1 MYKILANTLFL
12 GKNIHFLPDCHS
24 TNDMA
29 LQALRQSQ
37 AVEGSVF
44 ITNHQTRGKG
54 QRGNSWETKPGEN
67 LTFSVVL
74 QPRFLDLSE
83 QFVLNM
89 AISNAIRRC
98 IQEYIPGLMVKWP
111 NDLVVPGFGKLGG
124 ILIENLVGSSGWD
137 YAVVG
142 IGINVNQNQ
151 FTSPKATSL
160 SLVTGNSFPLQELF
174 RLLITHVEQ
183 VYISLK
189 KGKFAEIR
197 AEYLRHLYLFEEQ
210 AIFTVG
216 EESLAGKI
224 IGLSPSGNLLLELTN
239 GQQRS
244 FDIKEI
250 AFPNF

>member
-12 GKNIHFLPDCHS
+12 GKDIHFLPDCHS

-29 LQALRQSQ
+29 LQALRQKE
-37 AVEGSVF
+37 AGEGSIF

-74 QPRFLDLSE
+74 QPKFLDLSE
-83 QFVLNM
+83 QFLLNM

-98 IQEYIPGLMVKWP
+98 LQEYVPGLLVKW
-111 NDLVVPGFGKLGG
+111 KIGG

-151 FTSPKATSL
+151 FASPQATSL
-160 SLVTGNSFPLQELF
+160 SLITGNTYPLEELF
-174 RLLITHVEQ
+174 KLIIVHLEQ
-183 VYISLK
+183 AYIALK
-189 KGKFAEIR
+189 KGKNAVLTR
-197 AEYLRHLYLFEEQ
+197 EYLQHLHLIEKWAVFK
-210 AIFTVG
+210 VG
-216 EESLAGKI
+216 EQELEGKI
-224 IGLSPSGNLLLELTN
+224 IGLTDSGNLLLELPT

-244 FDIKEI
+244 FGIKELT
-250 AFPNF
+250 FPNF

>member
-12 GKNIHFLPDCHS
+12 GKDIHFLPDCHS
-24 TNDMA
+24 TNDIA
-29 LQALRQSQ
+29 LQALRQSK
-37 AVEGSVF
+37 AAEGSIF

-67 LTFSVVL
+67 LTFSLVL

-151 FTSPKATSL
+151 FPNPKATSL
-160 SLVTGNSFPLQELF
+160 SLVTVNVYPLEELF
-174 RLLITHVEQ
+174 KLLIVHLEQ
-183 VYISLK
+183 AYIALK
-189 KGKFAEIR
+189 KGKHAEIR
-197 AEYLRHLYLFEEQ
+197 AEYLRHLYLFEQQ
-210 AIFTVG
+210 ALFTVG
-216 EESLAGKI
+216 EEALAGKI
-224 IGLSPSGNLLLELTN
+224 IGLSESGNLLLELTN

>member
-12 GKNIHFLPDCHS
+12 GKDIHFLPDCHS

-29 LQALRQSQ
+29 LQALRQSK
-37 AVEGSVF
+37 AAEGSVF

-54 QRGNSWETKPGEN
+54 QRGNTWETRPGEN
-67 LTFSVVL
+67 LTFSLVL
-74 QPRFLDLSE
+74 QPRFMDLSE

-98 IQEYIPGLMVKWP
+98 FQEYIPGLKVKWP

-124 ILIENLVGSSGWD
+124 ILIENIVGSSGWD

-142 IGINVNQNQ
+142 IGLNVNQRE
-151 FTSPKATSL
+151 FSSPKATSL
-160 SLVTGNSFPLQELF
+160 SLVTGSAYTLEELF
-174 RLLITHVEQ
+174 RLLITQVEQ

-189 KGKFAEIR
+189 KGKYAEIR
-197 AEYLRHLYLFEEQ
+197 AEFLQHLYLFEQQ
-210 AIFTVG
+210 ALFTVG
-216 EESLAGKI
+216 EEALAGRI
-224 IGLSPSGNLLLELTN
+224 VGLAESGNLLLELTN

-244 FDIKEI
+244 FGIKEI